1 MEDTM
6 IDLDLSAIGL
16 VVDDRDPQATFDA
29 GLAKWAELAPTA
41 QPRNG
46 SVEAQILE
54 VTATAGADVIYALN
68 RVISLVVEGILG
80 LYSVTRFEGSPATG
94 VVTVTLDGIRD
105 LTVTAGQRLS
115 DPATGLVLL
124 VTATTSVTAA
134 SSIALPVATEE
145 ASGTGN
151 AITAGTAVDLL
162 DAVPYAA
169 SAEVTTGLS
178 GGADAEDD
186 AAYIDRASTVL
197 ARVTSSLVLPVHFEA
212 YLLEDAR
219 VGRVTS
225 IDLFEPGGTIGADLG
240 HITLYAYGKGSQLAP
255 AVQAELLAAMTERS
269 ASMIT
274 VHLQDA
280 TIVTQAITLE
290 VHALPGYSTSDV
302 RAGIEAAIAAWMT
315 PATWPWAR
323 DIMTTEIIDVA
334 ADVPGVDYVTSV
346 AVPSG
351 TVALDLDE
359 LAQAGTITVT
369 VTT

>member
-1 MEDTM
+1 V
-6 IDLDLSAIGL
+6 IDLDLSAIDL
-16 VVDDRDPQATFDA
+16 VVDDRDPQMTYDAALATWTA
-29 GLAKWAELAPTA
+29 LAPTA

-54 VTATAGADVIYALN
+54 VTSTAGADVIYALN
-68 RVISLVVEGILG
+68 RIIPLVVEGILN
-80 LYSVTRFEGSPATG
+80 LYGVTRFAGSSAAG

-134 SSIALPVATEE
+134 SSIALPVRTEE
-145 ASGTGN
+145 PTGSGN
-151 AITAGTAVDLL
+151 AITAGTAIDLL
-162 DAVPYAA
+162 DSIPYAA
-169 SAEVTTGLS
+169 SAAVTTGLS
-178 GGADAEDD
+178 GGANPEDD
-186 AAYIDRASTVL
+186 ASYIDRASTVF

-212 YLLEDAR
+212 YLLQDAR

-240 HITLYAYGKGSQLAP
+240 HITLYAYGKGSQLDP

-280 TIVTQAITLE
+280 TIVTQAVTLE

-302 RAGIEAAIAAWMT
+302 RAAIQSAIAAWMS
-315 PATWPWAR
+315 PDTWPWAR
-323 DIMTTEIIDVA
+323 DIMTTEIIDIA
-334 ADVPGVDYVTSV
+334 ADVPGVDYVTGV
-346 AVPSG
+346 TTPSG